1 LYSGSSPQ
9 AYANGQGAQSQ
20 PLGVG
25 SASASIQ
32 YGDAGNNAMAT
43 RKKRRRKRSKSN
55 RQRIKSFLSSSS
67 GGEDQMNESMIES
80 CSSPDYTQQEL
91 ELGKDFFFDV
101 GSVTSPMTATNGQP
115 LPPASQ

>member
-1 LYSGSSPQ
+1 
-9 AYANGQGAQSQ
+9 
-20 PLGVG
+20 
-25 SASASIQ
+25 
-32 YGDAGNNAMAT
+32 
-43 RKKRRRKRSKSN
+43 
-55 RQRIKSFLSSSS
+55 
-67 GGEDQMNESMIES
+67 MNESMIES